1 MKKTL
6 AVILCLSLLLLSFP
20 INAIAAGPYDI
31 NVLAGDGGRIALT
44 EDGPPENGDI
54 SVDEG
59 NDITLYIIPESHY
72 SIDDVMVDGFSE
84 GAISQYTFNDVTSA
98 HSISASFVRNTKT
111 ITVAAVEN
119 GEILI
124 NGSGENGTTV
134 TVDQG
139 SEADVAIRP
148 STGYEIDSI
157 TIGATTYSTDGE
169 IGDRSGE
176 FCRTVTVNDNISV
189 SAEFRLAPHTITT
202 NVGPNGAL
210 SPMNPQ
216 VSHGG
221 DVTFTITPNPGYSI
235 RSLSVDGNPESVDE
249 HNQITLYNV
258 QNDRTLSVDF
268 AEDITY
274 TITTVAGPNG
284 SVTPE
289 NPEVAAGSD
298 VTFTITPDPGYIIDE
313 LRVDGFPEMVDES
326 GEFTVFNVQR
336 DMTLE
341 VTFMQPASHTI
352 TIPKPVNGNIQIV
365 GEDGYIPAD
374 GITLT
379 SYTRDVVSFFIFPD
393 DGYHTPTNYSGGYK
407 LTRVYMVD
415 ETGAEIEG
423 MIDVYYDET
432 EGRIRADIET
442 QSDYTLQC
450 EFEIRMRGGVDDFY
464 EDIVVLNSEI
474 GTLEALKNAIRR
486 EYGLRGIYLWPDD
499 VLMNEMPTFH
509 ELTSQNGIDYKFTTV
524 PLRDPEFPTR
534 DLYIDVYVVDNVTNI
549 VFKRHGASVYI
560 TDASDPFSSNAM
572 FEMQGYTSVGNMNI
586 IGVYDPM
593 LMPLSEEANSAF
605 KNFTLIPGHSLWTY
619 YTVKPFYA
627 AQFHVVN
634 KAREPENQ
642 LNLYPFTIIQENAL
656 CMSVQATSESGTQET
671 FEWELNTYPHVTLGD
686 STHEVFFGNDRVIL
700 EKPAG
705 GIGDIASMTV
715 AASDSPGY
723 TFINNSDGTI
733 TVDFQSDFYDKV
745 TVPLT
750 IEKQSGGTVQRN
762 LIIHRVGVDIQVHDA
777 EDGNPSST
785 RTVFHG
791 TQYGNLVDFSD
802 GKKYIITASYYI
814 PDYGDERPFGLY
826 VTLKYSNGWIT
837 MLGLIDPL
845 ASPHP
850 GQAEWFDPAKKIY
863 RYNDG
868 EHGMANVV
876 DYLIFSCPD
885 AASAPVEV
893 SVLVLK
899 NRPVAG
905 STFGGVEYGSGSGV
919 TWTKP

>member
-1 MKKTL
+1 MKKLL
-6 AVILCLSLLLLSFP
+6 AVILCLSLLLLLFP
-20 INAIAAGPYDI
+20 MNAIAAGPYDI

-44 EDGPPENGDI
+44 EDGPSENGDI

-98 HSISASFVRNTKT
+98 HSISASFVRNTRT

-202 NVGPNGAL
+202 NVGPNGTL

-221 DVTFTITPNPGYSI
+221 DVTFTITPNLGYSI

-258 QNDRTLSVDF
+258 QNDRMLSVDF

-274 TITTVAGPNG
+274 TITTIAGPNG

-298 VTFTITPDPGYIIDE
+298 VTFTITPDSGYIIDE
-313 LRVDGFPEMVDES
+313 LRVDGRPEMANEHN
-326 GEFTVFNVQR
+326 EFTVFNVQQ

-341 VTFMQPASHTI
+341 VTFMQVVAHTI
-352 TIPKPVNGNIQIV
+352 TIPKPAHGNIQIV
-365 GEDGYIPAD
+365 GAD
-374 GITLT
+374 GVVPQEGTVITSNT
-379 SYTRDVVSFFIFPD
+379 GETVSYFIIPERGYGIADINLRDLFEE
-393 DGYHTPTNYSGGYK
+393 
-407 LTRVYMVD
+407 
-415 ETGAEIEG
+415 ETIAF
-423 MIDVYYDET
+423 DYYYDEVAQKIRLDVQTMFDYSLHIELKSASAVEHYAILNT
-432 EGRIRADIET
+432 ETDTEEHIKA
-442 QSDYTLQC
+442 
-450 EFEIRMRGGVDDFY
+450 
-464 EDIVVLNSEI
+464 
-474 GTLEALKNAIRR
+474 AARR
-486 EYGLRGIYLWPDD
+486 EWALAGFD
-499 VLMNEMPTFH
+499 VPVEVMTITEISEH
-509 ELTSQNGIDYKFTTV
+509 TSDNGIDYKMIGIIYPV
-524 PLRDPEFPTR
+524 S
-534 DLYIDVYVVDNVTNI
+534 TNI
-549 VFKRHGASVYI
+549 NKSAVFISVEHY
-560 TDASDPFSSNAM
+560 TDIVILCGGFLPEYS
-572 FEMQGYTSVGNMNI
+572 
-586 IGVYDPM
+586 
-593 LMPLSEEANSAF
+593 LF
-605 KNFTLIPGHSLWTY
+605 KNFTLI
-619 YTVKPFYA
+619 YTVEPNAMHAGIEIPAISQGHLYMCAPYGAYVAGLVNIDIPSAVSIWVVRPGSLFQSAINKFFYHM
-627 AQFHVVN
+627 QLHMVN
-634 KAREPENQ
+634 RGEKVGKGV
-642 LNLYPFTIIQENAL
+642 NLLPLTIIQENAL
-656 CMSVQATSESGTQET
+656 CINVQ
-671 FEWELNTYPHVTLGD
+671 GD
-686 STHEVFFGNDRVIL
+686 SEFGRQESLGWDLVTYSNLTLDDKTHEVFFGNDRVII

-705 GIGDIASMTV
+705 GIGGILSMRA
-715 AASDSPGY
+715 AASNNPGY
-723 TFINNSDGTI
+723 TFTNNSDGTI
-733 TVDFQSDFYDKV
+733 TIDFLSDYYDKV

-750 IEKQSGGTVQRN
+750 IVKQSGGTVQRN
-762 LIIHRVGVDIQVHDA
+762 LIIHRVGVDIQAHNA
-777 EDGNPSST
+777 ADGNPSPT

-791 TQYGNLVDFSD
+791 TQYGNLVDFAD
-802 GKKYIITASYYI
+802 GNRYKLTASYFI
-814 PDYGDERPFGLY
+814 PDYGDERPYGLY
-826 VTLKYSNGWIT
+826 VTRKYANGRIETQIIT
-837 MLGLIDPL
+837 QPMTN
-845 ASPHP
+845 PHP
-850 GQAEWFDPAKKIY
+850 GQADGFDFAKKIY

-868 EHGMANVV
+868 SSGWANVA
-876 DYLIFSCPD
+876 DYLIYAGPN

-899 NRPVAG
+899 NAPTIG
-905 STFGGVEYGSGSGV
+905 GLFGGVDYGSGTGV